1 MPALRI
7 KDADIA
13 YTDVGAGDT
22 VLAVHGSAS
31 SRRVWRPLAV
41 RLAARYRVVAP
52 DLVGYGESTPW
63 RGGLKATDEEV
74 VTTFARELSAPVHI
88 VGHSYGGALALRAAL
103 ALGDRVASLTL
114 IEPAAFDLLRAL
126 EDRAAFAEIEA
137 VASRH
142 VELAAE
148 GDLEACAA
156 HFMGYW
162 IGAEAWAGMPA
173 EARARL
179 TATMPKIA
187 AEFRVVFRGA
197 ARLDGVRRLRVPT
210 LVLRGTHTT
219 RVARAVTDRLAAT
232 LRHAELVEIAG
243 AGHMLT
249 VTHADAVNAAIESH
263 LAASEAETLFHAAA

>member
-13 YTDVGAGDT
+13 YTDAGLGDA

-63 RGGLKATDEEV
+63 RAGLRATDVEV
-74 VTTFARELSAPVHI
+74 VTTFARELGAPLHL

-103 ALGDRVASLTL
+103 ALGHRVASLTL
-114 IEPAAFDLLRAL
+114 VEPAAFEVLGQSG
-126 EDRAAFAEIEA
+126 DRAAFAEIEA

-148 GDLEACAA
+148 GDLAACAD

-162 IGAEAWAGMPA
+162 IGAAVWAGMPA
-173 EARARL
+173 ETRARL
-179 TATMPKIA
+179 VATMPKIA
-187 AEFRVVFRGA
+187 AEFRLLFRSA
-197 ARLDGVRRLRVPT
+197 ERLDGIRRLRVPT
-210 LVLRGTHTT
+210 LILRGTHTT
-219 RVARAVTDRLAAT
+219 RAARAVTERLAA
-232 LRHAELVEIAG
+232 LMPNAELAEIAG
-243 AGHMLT
+243 AGHMLVT
-249 VTHADAVNAAIESH
+249 THADAVNAAIESH
-263 LAASEAETLFHAAA
+263 LALTEAETLFDAAA